1 MLDVGDR
8 SPARDRAESRD
19 VRAIEANCFA
29 TLVERDDLFAGAAS
43 RRRRVL
49 VVDELESTKR
59 ERVAPTLESVTLDN
73 DAKKILNARAQIERE
88 REFYFRKKKVKIFLY
103 ETNFF

>member
-29 TLVERDDLFAGAAS
+29 TLVERDDLIAGAAS
-43 RRRRVL
+43 RRVL
-49 VVDELESTKR
+49 VLVDELESTKR
-59 ERVAPTLESVTLDN
+59 ERVATTLESVTLDN

-88 REFYFRKKKVKIFLY
+88 RESFIFERKK
-103 ETNFF
+103 

>member
-19 VRAIEANCFA
+19 VRAIVANCFA
-29 TLVERDDLFAGAAS
+29 TLVELDDLIDGAAS
-43 RRRRVL
+43 RRVL
-49 VVDELESTKR
+49 VDELESTKR
-59 ERVAPTLESVTLDN
+59 ERVATTLESVTLDN

-88 REFYFRKKKVKIFLY
+88 SFIFKRKK
-103 ETNFF
+103 